1 MTSWLMTR
9 KKQLNSFH
17 TTTLT
22 KYHFILQTDTNTYHE
37 ALNLYRP
44 IIIETYNHRA
54 HTHISLKPI
63 IPITKRCTPQV
74 HPFLLCRTISTMQ
87 QVYTINIA

>member
-1 MTSWLMTR
+1 MTSCLMTR

-37 ALNLYRP
+37 DLNLCRP
-44 IIIETYNHRA
+44 IIIETYNRRA

-63 IPITKRCTPQV
+63 IPHNKRV
-74 HPFLLCRTISTMQ
+74 HLAGAPFFILSHS
-87 QVYTINIA
+87 INNATSLYNYIA

>member
-9 KKQLNSFH
+9 KKQLSSFH

-37 ALNLYRP
+37 TLNLYKP
-44 IIIETYNHRA
+44 IIIEIYNHRA
-54 HTHISLKPI
+54 HTPISLKPI
-63 IPITKRCTPQV
+63 IPITKGCTSQV
-74 HPFLLCRTISTMQ
+74 HPFYYVAQYQLCNKSIQ
-87 QVYTINIA
+87 LI

>member
-63 IPITKRCTPQV
+63 IPHNKRV
-74 HPFLLCRTISTMQ
+74 HLAGAPFFILSHSINNATS
-87 QVYTINIA
+87 YTII

>member
-9 KKQLNSFH
+9 KKQLSSFH

-37 ALNLYRP
+37 TLNLYKP
-44 IIIETYNHRA
+44 IIIEIYNHRA
-54 HTHISLKPI
+54 HTPISLKPI
-63 IPITKRCTPQV
+63 IPITKGAVTKQPLNLNK
-74 HPFLLCRTISTMQ
+74 LLVDFR
-87 QVYTINIA
+87 

>member
-1 MTSWLMTR
+1 MTSCLMTR

-37 ALNLYRP
+37 TLNLYKP
-44 IIIETYNHRA
+44 IIIEIYNHRA
-54 HTHISLKPI
+54 HTPISLKPI
-63 IPITKRCTPQV
+63 IPITKGCTSQV
-74 HPFLLCRTISTMQ
+74 HPFYYVAQYQLCNKSIQ
-87 QVYTINIA
+87 LI

>member
-37 ALNLYRP
+37 ALNLYSS

-63 IPITKRCTPQV
+63 ISHNKRV
-74 HPFLLCRTISTMQ
+74 HLAGAPFFILSHS
-87 QVYTINIA
+87 INNATSLYNYIA

>member
-1 MTSWLMTR
+1 MTSCLMTR

-37 ALNLYRP
+37 TLNLYKP
-44 IIIETYNHRA
+44 IIIEIYNHRA
-54 HTHISLKPI
+54 HTPISLKPI
-63 IPITKRCTPQV
+63 IPITKGCTSQV
-74 HPFLLCRTISTMQ
+74 HPFYYVAQYQLCNRYIQ
-87 QVYTINIA
+87 LI

>member
-9 KKQLNSFH
+9 KKQLSSFH

-37 ALNLYRP
+37 TLNLYKP
-44 IIIETYNHRA
+44 IIIEIYNHRA
-54 HTHISLKPI
+54 HTPISLKPI
-63 IPITKRCTPQV
+63 IPITKGCTSQV
-74 HPFLLCRTISTMQ
+74 HPFYYVAQYQLCNRSIQ
-87 QVYTINIA
+87 LI

>member
-1 MTSWLMTR
+1 MTSCLMTR

-37 ALNLYRP
+37 ALNSYSP

-63 IPITKRCTPQV
+63 ILITKGCTSRV
-74 HPFLLCRTISTMQ
+74 HPFLFCRTVSIMQ

>member
-1 MTSWLMTR
+1 MTSCLMTR

-54 HTHISLKPI
+54 HIHISLKPI
-63 IPITKRCTPQV
+63 IPHNKRGCNRMRFHRILVAVPLKYKKHQE
-74 HPFLLCRTISTMQ
+74 
-87 QVYTINIA
+87 N

>member
-1 MTSWLMTR
+1 MTSCLMTR

-44 IIIETYNHRA
+44 IIIETYNHSA
-54 HTHISLKPI
+54 HIHISLKPI
-63 IPITKRCTPQV
+63 IPHNKRV
-74 HPFLLCRTISTMQ
+74 HLAGAPFFILSHS
-87 QVYTINIA
+87 INNATSLYNYI

>member
-1 MTSWLMTR
+1 MTSCLMTR

-37 ALNLYRP
+37 TLNLYKP
-44 IIIETYNHRA
+44 IIIEIYNHRA
-54 HTHISLKPI
+54 HTPISLKPI
-63 IPITKRCTPQV
+63 IPITKGCTSQV
-74 HPFLLCRTISTMQ
+74 HPFYYVAQYQLCNRSIQ
-87 QVYTINIA
+87 LI